1 MIMLRLTHLGFAAA
15 VLAIA
20 ISPAGSARAFTFQSL
35 DGSSTGGA
43 RFADPDGAVK
53 NSGNGVSPFGQN
65 GPTLELNAGSSP
77 VGPSGRMSP
86 LQGFSSGPRPP
97 DPYGPHSLGN
107 ND

>member
-1 MIMLRLTHLGFAAA
+1 MIMLRLTQLGFAAV
-15 VLAIA
+15 VLAMA

-35 DGSSTGGA
+35 DGSSSGGS

-53 NSGNGVSPFGQN
+53 NSGNGVAPFGQN
-65 GPTLELNAGSSP
+65 GPTLELNAGSGSA
-77 VGPSGRMSP
+77 GPSGRMSP